1 MKEPMVADLARYENQ
16 PITGFFCASQKSV
29 RNKKD
34 GAPYLA
40 LVLSDR
46 TGQVEA
52 MLWDMSDCSGEF
64 AQGDVVK
71 VRGQVGRYRDKLQLT
86 LSQMRKAETH
96 EYTLAD
102 FVPATER
109 DVDQLWQEL
118 ENWVA
123 SFTDADLQRL
133 VRAFLN
139 DAGIGSALREA
150 PAAKSMHHAWI
161 GGLLEHIVSL
171 VGLCDRVAS
180 YYPGIHRDLV
190 LTGAMLHDIGKLA
203 ELRWGMSFDYT
214 LPGQLL
220 GHITM
225 GVNMVEHKIAELGDF
240 PAEKRVLV
248 EHMILSH
255 HGKYEFGSPKL
266 PMIPEAILLHYL
278 DDLDAKMQTVTNEF
292 ARAAASGRDAAEVT
306 EWVRSMERPLL
317 NTRAYLAKAEKQT
330 ASKEAAA
337 GEGEMDALPFED

>member
-1 MKEPMVADLARYENQ
+1 MKEPMIADLTRYENQ
-16 PITGFFCASQKSV
+16 SITGFFCASVKSV

-40 LVLSDR
+40 LTLADR
-46 TGQVEA
+46 TGQIEA
-52 MLWDMSDCSGEF
+52 ILWDAADAGEF

-86 LSQMRKAETH
+86 LSQMRKAEPD
-96 EYTLAD
+96 EFALGD

-109 DVDQLWQEL
+109 DVNELWQEL
-118 ENWVA
+118 ERWVA

-133 VRAFLN
+133 VRAFL
-139 DAGIGSALREA
+139 DDEEIGRALREA

-161 GGLLEHIVSL
+161 GGLLEHVVSL

-180 YYPGIHRDLV
+180 YYPNIHRDLV

-203 ELRWGMSFDYT
+203 ELSWGMSFDYT

-225 GVNMVEHKIAELGDF
+225 GVNMVERKIAELGDF

-278 DDLDAKMQTVTNEF
+278 DDLDAKMQTVSNEF
-292 ARAAASGRDAAEVT
+292 ARAVTNGRDAAGMT

-317 NTRAYLAKAEKQT
+317 NTQAYLASAARQT
-330 ASKEAAA
+330 EEEESAPDK
-337 GEGEMDALPFED
+337 GETHALPFED

>member
-1 MKEPMVADLARYENQ
+1 MKEPMIADLARYENQ
-16 PITGFFCASQKSV
+16 SITGFFCASQKSV
-29 RNKKD
+29 RSKKD

-40 LVLSDR
+40 LVLADS

-52 MLWDMSDCSGEF
+52 ILWDMADCRGEF
-64 AQGDVVK
+64 SQGDVVK

-86 LSQMRKAETH
+86 LSQIRKAEPG
-96 EYTLAD
+96 EFTLAD
-102 FVPATER
+102 FVRATER
-109 DVDQLWQEL
+109 DVDELWREL
-118 ENWVA
+118 ESWVA

-133 VRAFLN
+133 VQAFLN
-139 DAGIGSALREA
+139 DTEIGSALREA

-171 VGLCDRVAS
+171 VGLCDRVAG

-225 GVNMVEHKIAELGDF
+225 GVNMVERKIAELGDF

-255 HGKYEFGSPKL
+255 HGRYEFGSPKL

-278 DDLDAKMQTVTNEF
+278 DDLDAKMQTVSNEF
-292 ARAAASGRDAAEVT
+292 ARAAAGGRDGAEMT

-317 NTRAYLAKAEKQT
+317 NTRAYLASAAKRAEDERS
-330 ASKEAAA
+330 APD
-337 GEGEMDALPFED
+337 EGDTHALPFED